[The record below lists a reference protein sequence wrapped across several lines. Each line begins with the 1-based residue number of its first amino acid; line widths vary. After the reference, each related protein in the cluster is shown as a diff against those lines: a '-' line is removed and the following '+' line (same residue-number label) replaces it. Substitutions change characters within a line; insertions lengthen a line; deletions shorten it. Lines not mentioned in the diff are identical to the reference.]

1 MTIKELKKLI
11 LVGVE
16 TEINI
21 LNDNNL
27 NFWKKYKNT
36 IDFDLDETIDD
47 LKISEERF
55 KSIIIYENGIT
66 IYVD

>member
-36 IDFDLDETIDD
+36 VDFDLDETIDD